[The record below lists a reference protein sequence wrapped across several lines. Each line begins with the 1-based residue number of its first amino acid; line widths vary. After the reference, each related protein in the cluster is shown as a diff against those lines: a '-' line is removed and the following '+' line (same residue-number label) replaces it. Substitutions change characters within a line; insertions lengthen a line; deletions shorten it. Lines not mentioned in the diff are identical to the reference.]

1 MKLASL
7 LLLVALAHGQHQG
20 DFDNGPFGGGQGGQ
34 GGGHD
39 SNVEGLGEDLDALA
53 HGQQQGD
60 FNNRPV
66 GGGQGG
72 HDNNVEG
79 LGEWETDH
87 EGMAAFSPSV
97 SESAGGMELLDEV
110 PPPDSD
116 SDEDE
121 DDHVEQV
128 DLPHCPYSLVSF
140 SCKPGTGPSYVNT

>member
-1 MKLASL
+1 MGCRLRKR
-7 LLLVALAHGQHQG
+7 VE
-20 DFDNGPFGGGQGGQ
+20 
-34 GGGHD
+34 D
-39 SNVEGLGEDLDALA
+39 STAA
-53 HGQQQGD
+53 
-60 FNNRPV
+60 RS

-87 EGMAAFSPSV
+87 EGMAAFSHSV

-140 SCKPGTGPSYVNT
+140 SCKPGTGPSYVNTLVPSMIN